1 MKLRIESHIILFFSV
16 RYSAFGSVPEHTVLH
31 QHGAIIA
38 IVDNRPFPNYLWPLF
53 QSESWCSSFHMKI
66 SFDSHANEN

>member
-1 MKLRIESHIILFFSV
+1 MKLRIEYHIILFLSV

-38 IVDNRPFPNYLWPLF
+38 IVDN
-53 QSESWCSSFHMKI
+53 
-66 SFDSHANEN
+66 